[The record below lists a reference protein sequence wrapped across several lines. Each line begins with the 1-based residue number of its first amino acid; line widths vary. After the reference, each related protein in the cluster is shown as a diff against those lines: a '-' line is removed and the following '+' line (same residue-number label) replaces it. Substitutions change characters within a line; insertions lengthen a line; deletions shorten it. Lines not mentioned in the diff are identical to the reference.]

1 MAELW
6 FGQSGVTLSQHADV
20 DDRFPGW
27 QENFGAGTFLGND
40 DFPNDDAS
48 HIQVDEGFSATLRQ
62 HGPSDDRYPG
72 IEYTYDGPTTTNLP
86 SDFNDELSELEVT
99 VDSDSNQG
107 DVTDPDTGE
116 PITDDGTG
124 SGTDDGTNDT
134 GIIGDGSDVNTAGIG
149 GGDNTLMYV
158 AIGAVVLVAGY
169 MLMRKKK

>member
-6 FGQSGVTLSQHADV
+6 FGQSGVTLSQHGDG

-27 QENFGAGTFLGND
+27 QEQFGAGTFLGND

-107 DVTDPDTGE
+107 DVNDPDTGE

-124 SGTDDGTNDT
+124 SGMDDGTTDT

-158 AIGAVVLVAGY
+158 AIGAVVLVAGF

>member
-6 FGQSGVTLSQHADV
+6 FGQSGVTLSQHGDG

-27 QENFGAGTFLGND
+27 QEQFGAGTFLGND

-124 SGTDDGTNDT
+124 SGTDDGTTDT
-134 GIIGDGSDVNTAGIG
+134 GIIGDGTDVNTAGIG

>member
-6 FGQSGVTLSQHADV
+6 FGQDGVTLSQHYAQ
-20 DDRFPGW
+20 DDNFPGW
-27 QENFGAGTFLGND
+27 QEQFGVGTYLGGD

-48 HIQVDEGFSATLRQ
+48 HIEVDRGFKATLRE

-72 IEYTYDGPTTTNLP
+72 NEVTYTGKTIANIP

-99 VDSDSNQG
+99 IDSDSNQG
-107 DVTDPDTGE
+107 DVNDPDTGE

-124 SGTDDGTNDT
+124 SGMDDGTTDT

-158 AIGAVVLVAGY
+158 AIGAVVLVAGF
-169 MLMRKKK
+169 MLMRKNK

>member
-6 FGQSGVTLSQHADV
+6 FGQSGVTLSQHGDG

-27 QENFGAGTFLGND
+27 QEQFGAGTFLGND

-107 DVTDPDTGE
+107 DVNDPDTGE

-124 SGTDDGTNDT
+124 SGMDDGTTDT

-158 AIGAVVLVAGY
+158 AIGAVVLVAGF
-169 MLMRKKK
+169 MLMRK